1 MKTIT
6 IDMKKLSAA
15 RIGIVFI
22 VIFHVV
28 SGILLKDVA
37 QRATWLLNESERW
50 YFKGIGA
57 IDTVLSIFAILS
69 LVYLLLGPYMELVR
83 VGTNDSDY
91 FKGAFKNPEQ
101 FMEEVQSQ
109 SDKVK
114 TIQECLKLFFAW
126 TAFSQISH
134 YAPYLEAL
142 FLFWGFA
149 VSMFGGSLLHLLLYF
164 VAAFIS
170 AFYRKYIGSVLEPAS
185 VVGYTQ
191 NIEEKKEE

>member
-15 RIGIVFI
+15 RTGIVFI

-69 LVYLLLGPYMELVR
+69 LVFLLLGPYRELVR

-91 FKGAFKNPEQ
+91 FKGA
-101 FMEEVQSQ
+101 
-109 SDKVK
+109 
-114 TIQECLKLFFAW
+114 
-126 TAFSQISH
+126 
-134 YAPYLEAL
+134 
-142 FLFWGFA
+142 
-149 VSMFGGSLLHLLLYF
+149 
-164 VAAFIS
+164 
-170 AFYRKYIGSVLEPAS
+170 
-185 VVGYTQ
+185 
-191 NIEEKKEE
+191 